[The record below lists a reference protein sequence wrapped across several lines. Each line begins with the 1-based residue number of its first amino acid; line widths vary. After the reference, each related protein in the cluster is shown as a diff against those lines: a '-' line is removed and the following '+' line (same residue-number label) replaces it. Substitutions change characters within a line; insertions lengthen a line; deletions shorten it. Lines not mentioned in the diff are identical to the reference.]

1 MLATFAGLA
10 DAIRCALASREAM
23 PGLGLDERAG
33 VQSGEVG
40 LRGDGVDG
48 IAGHIAAR
56 IASIAGAGEVLISR
70 TVADLITG
78 FSGEALGSRRARP
91 QGHPRTLAALR
102 RRPRRMTDLAP
113 ELGLWREGRWG
124 ATVLLAGV
132 ADDDAELLRQAA
144 NQTAT

>member
-78 FSGEALGSRRARP
+78 SAVKLTDRGEHDLKGLPEPWRLFAVD
-91 QGHPRTLAALR
+91 LAA
-102 RRPRRMTDLAP
+102 
-113 ELGLWREGRWG
+113 
-124 ATVLLAGV
+124 
-132 ADDDAELLRQAA
+132 
-144 NQTAT
+144 